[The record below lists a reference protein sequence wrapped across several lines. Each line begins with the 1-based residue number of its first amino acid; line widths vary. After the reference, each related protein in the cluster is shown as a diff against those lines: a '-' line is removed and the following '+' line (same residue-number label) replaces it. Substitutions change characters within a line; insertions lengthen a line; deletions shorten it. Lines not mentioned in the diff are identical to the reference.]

1 MAHVNP
7 ATDEPGTTPVPLAPA
22 GYFDAAST
30 LPLRPA
36 AREALLAA
44 LDLGFADPS
53 RRYRDAARARALL
66 DQARESVAAVI
77 GARPDDVS
85 FATSGTQAAH
95 LAVLGLAKG
104 RVRVGNRILTSAV
117 EHSSVLQ
124 AARAVPDG
132 QPETIPVDEYGIV
145 HPDSVAAA
153 IRDGDVALVAVQS
166 ANHEVGTRQPIN
178 EISGLLTSHNI
189 PLIVDAAQTLGRDEP
204 PPGWDVLT
212 ASAHKWGGPAGVGL
226 LAIKQGTRWR
236 SPLPDDLHEG
246 GRIPGFTA
254 IPQIVAAAVALTEA
268 ESERHS
274 ESARLR
280 LLTDKLRQVLPTL
293 ISDSVVLG
301 HPNDRLPH
309 IVTLSVAYVPGEA
322 LLADLDRAG
331 FAISS
336 GSSCVAEA
344 LTPSHVLVAMGALT
358 QGNLRISLPPG
369 APESEVDR
377 FIAVLPTIIANV
389 RESIGAGDL

>member
-1 MAHVNP
+1 
-7 ATDEPGTTPVPLAPA
+7 VPLAPA

-145 HPDSVAAA
+145 HPDSVTAA
-153 IRDGDVALVAVQS
+153 IRDGHVALVAVQS

-178 EISGLLTSHNI
+178 EISALLTSHDI
-189 PLIVDAAQTLGRDEP
+189 PLIVDAAQTLGRDDP

-212 ASAHKWGGPAGVGL
+212 ASAHKWG
-226 LAIKQGTRWR
+226 LATEQRNRLTLHIRT
-236 SPLPDDLHEG
+236 HEG
-246 GRIPGFTA
+246 
-254 IPQIVAAAVALTEA
+254 AVC
-268 ESERHS
+268 
-274 ESARLR
+274 
-280 LLTDKLRQVLPTL
+280 
-293 ISDSVVLG
+293 IVVLEERN
-301 HPNDRLPH
+301 HC
-309 IVTLSVAYVPGEA
+309 
-322 LLADLDRAG
+322 
-331 FAISS
+331 
-336 GSSCVAEA
+336 SC
-344 LTPSHVLVAMGALT
+344 
-358 QGNLRISLPPG
+358 N
-369 APESEVDR
+369 
-377 FIAVLPTIIANV
+377 
-389 RESIGAGDL
+389 